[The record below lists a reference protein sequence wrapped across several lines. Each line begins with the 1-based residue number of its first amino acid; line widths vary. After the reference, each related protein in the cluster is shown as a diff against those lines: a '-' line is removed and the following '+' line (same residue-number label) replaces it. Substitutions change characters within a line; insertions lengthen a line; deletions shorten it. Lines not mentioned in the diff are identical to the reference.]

1 MKKIISILCLCILV
15 YSSQAQEIK
24 HVVLITIDGFR
35 PDFYL
40 EDNWHTPNLKRLMQ
54 QGFYAKGVNS
64 VLPSMTYPSHTTIVT
79 GVQPAKHGIYYNGM
93 YERDTIKGK
102 IYWNDSSIHVP
113 TLWQAVHDKGGKVAS
128 LFWPVSADAP
138 ADYLIPDNGSM
149 GEANRIAYS
158 KPEGF
163 IATLQKE
170 VFNDTAKIQYGVD
183 HNVAQIAAYVI
194 QKDAPALMTIHMF
207 SVDHY
212 EHEQGRHGNL
222 VEKAITDADS
232 SVGIILNAIQ
242 QKGIAE
248 NTLLIVTGDH
258 GFLDVSTSVNPNVWL
273 AQAGLIND
281 LKNGDWKARFFSVGG
296 STFLYLKDRNDKA
309 ALNKVNEVLK
319 NLPDSAKQ
327 YLRII
332 DRKKLDAIG
341 ANPEVEF
348 AISGLHGAA
357 FGNATDGPA
366 IKPGK
371 GGTHGFF
378 PDFKEIQTGF
388 IAYGN
393 AVKKGSVNEMNER
406 DINAVVVK
414 ALDLDFPTSEGKVPK
429 GLFR

>member
-1 MKKIISILCLCILV
+1 MLAYNIN
-15 YSSQAQEIK
+15 AQQVK

-40 EDNWHTPNLKRLMQ
+40 EDGWHTPNLKKLMQ

-93 YERDTIKGK
+93 FERDTIKGK

-113 TLWQAVHDKGGKVAS
+113 TLWQAVHDKGGKVAA
-128 LFWPVSADAP
+128 LFWPVSAGAP
-138 ADYLIPDNGSM
+138 ADYLIPDNGNM
-149 GEANRIAYS
+149 GEANRVAYS

-163 IATLQKE
+163 IHTLQKE
-170 VFNDTAKIQYGVD
+170 VFNDTGKIQYGVD

-194 QKDAPALMTIHMF
+194 QKDAPELMTIHMF

-212 EHEQGRHGNL
+212 EHEQGRHGDL

-242 QKGIAE
+242 QKGIAG

-258 GFLDVSTSVNPNVWL
+258 GFLDVTTSVNPNVWL
-273 AQAGLIND
+273 AQAGLVND
-281 LKNGDWKARFFSVGG
+281 LKNGDWKARFYSVGG
-296 STFLYLKDRNDKA
+296 STFLYLKDRLDKA
-309 ALNKVNEVLK
+309 TLNKVDEVLK

-332 DRKKLDAIG
+332 DRKKLDEIG
-341 ANPEVEF
+341 GNPEAEF
-348 AISGLHGAA
+348 AISGLNGAS
-357 FGNATDGPA
+357 FGNAVDGPA

-371 GGTHGFF
+371 GGSHGYF
-378 PDFKEIQTGF
+378 PDFAAIQTGF
-388 IAYGN
+388 IAYGK
-393 AVKKGSVNEMNER
+393 AVNKGSANEMNER
-406 DINAVVVK
+406 DITSVVIQ
-414 ALDLDFPTSEGKVPK
+414 ALGLNFPTAEGKAPN
-429 GLFR
+429 GLFK